1 MSHTGDFSVVLEA
14 NSLRQHKRSFFVTI
28 SDLLMKILVI
38 VALYPKDSNDNLF
51 DLTVFKVKVNNLEGG
66 AG

>member
-1 MSHTGDFSVVLEA
+1 MSWKQILSGNIREV
-14 NSLRQHKRSFFVTI
+14 FFVTI
-28 SDLLMKILVI
+28 SDLSIKILVI
-38 VALYPKDSNDNLF
+38 VALCPKDSKDNLF